1 MMGVGGGTRFRLT
14 VVSGGVSAGW
24 VWHMLVA
31 TYVWVVGCSAWRLQ
45 GPL

>member
-1 MMGVGGGTRFRLT
+1 MQCLE
-14 VVSGGVSAGW
+14 VSGAVGLW
-24 VWHMLVA
+24 RMLVA